1 MFSEVGLGEAGRR
14 GTETAM
20 PGFISPSPRQPRRLS
35 LAMEVRAMIRSA
47 FPVPRRL
54 LGELLFC
61 NSATR

>member
-1 MFSEVGLGEAGRR
+1 MFSELGWGKQDDEGS
-14 GTETAM
+14 ETAM

-35 LAMEVRAMIRSA
+35 LAMEVRAMVRSA